1 MTSVGHGFSPR
12 HSFRTAMSFRN
23 CLMITV
29 CAVLISPAT
38 TNAQDAASEDVES
51 IESIIASAYEAI
63 ARAPGE
69 NFDWERFRSLFIEEA
84 ILIPN
89 TEQSNGEFRV
99 LSVQGFVDWVDSVTT
114 IGDENDLG
122 FAEEGYH
129 NKIDRYGDVANV
141 MSSYQKHYWGQDQI
155 LGRGINSFQLVWNN
169 DRWWIAGI
177 AWDETSAA
185 GAIPSEYGGQ

>member
-1 MTSVGHGFSPR
+1 
-12 HSFRTAMSFRN
+12 MSFRN
-23 CLMITV
+23 CLMIAV

-89 TEQSNGEFRV
+89 TEQSNGEFSV

-114 IGDENDLG
+114 IGDENDMG

-155 LGRGINSFQLVWNN
+155 LGRGINSFQLVWNS